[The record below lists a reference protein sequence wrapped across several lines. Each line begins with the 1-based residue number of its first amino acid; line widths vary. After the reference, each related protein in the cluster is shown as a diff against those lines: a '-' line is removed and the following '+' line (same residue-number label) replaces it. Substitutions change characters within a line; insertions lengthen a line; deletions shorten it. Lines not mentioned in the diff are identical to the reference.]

1 MGGLGKGLLVS
12 DYKRVRPRP
21 YVRTAQEVV
30 GSANPDRARGG
41 VYIALDRP
49 VHAPETADGTTAPGD
64 WDTETSGQTE
74 SAGGDAK
81 TTAELQS
88 PTGYAGPYADWNV
101 DLDGD
106 GSSDD
111 PWKFGSATEY
121 PVLNLGTLDI
131 DHGNLNPRP
140 PR

>member
-1 MGGLGKGLLVS
+1 MHL
-12 DYKRVRPRP
+12 RRRTERRPLASLRRSHRHLSRA
-21 YVRTAQEVV
+21 VDVAQN
-30 GSANPDRARGG
+30 APDFGAW
-41 VYIALDRP
+41 L
-49 VHAPETADGTTAPGD
+49 
-64 WDTETSGQTE
+64 
-74 SAGGDAK
+74 AGGDAK